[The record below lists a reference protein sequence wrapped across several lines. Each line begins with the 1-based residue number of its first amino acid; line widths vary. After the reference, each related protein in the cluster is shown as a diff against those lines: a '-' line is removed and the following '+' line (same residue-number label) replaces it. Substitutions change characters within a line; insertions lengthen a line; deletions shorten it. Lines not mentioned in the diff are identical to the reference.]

1 LQVFCKGSGVQIRF
15 GPFTLDLDTRQLIR
29 TASAAAV
36 LGRGEEVHLSPKAFE
51 LLATLAL
58 ERPHVISKEKIQERL
73 WPQTF
78 VSEANLSN
86 LVAEVRDALGDSARA
101 PRYIRT
107 VHRFGYA
114 FFADATILR
123 TGRDSAPH
131 VPVCWIAWGERRFSL
146 SPGEHVIGRDPDVDV
161 RLDAATVSRRH
172 ARLVVT
178 AEGAAIED
186 LGSKNGTFRAGEP
199 VTSPVALFDGD
210 SIGIGSLVVTF
221 HTRGDDTTETQ
232 GWVRRPEA

>member
-1 LQVFCKGSGVQIRF
+1 MAAERRHVVGDGLDRLGCG
-15 GPFTLDLDTRQLIR
+15 GPDRLAQL
-29 TASAAAV
+29 
-36 LGRGEEVHLSPKAFE
+36 GH
-51 LLATLAL
+51 
-58 ERPHVISKEKIQERL
+58 
-73 WPQTF
+73 
-78 VSEANLSN
+78 
-86 LVAEVRDALGDSARA
+86 
-101 PRYIRT
+101 
-107 VHRFGYA
+107 
-114 FFADATILR
+114 ADATVLR
-123 TGRDSAPH
+123 TGRDAAPQ

-221 HTRGDDTTETQ
+221 HARGDDTTETV
-232 GWVRRPEA
+232 GWVRGPEA